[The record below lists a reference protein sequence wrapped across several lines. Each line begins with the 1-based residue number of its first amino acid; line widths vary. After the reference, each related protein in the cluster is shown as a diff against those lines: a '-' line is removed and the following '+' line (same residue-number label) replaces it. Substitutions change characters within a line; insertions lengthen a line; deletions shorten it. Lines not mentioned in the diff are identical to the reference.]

1 MRTGE
6 ASVRRFINVWC
17 AFLVL
22 LIALAIGFV
31 ASTIREDKSAATIRH
46 NSIFD
51 PTRAEPGKTKAEARP
66 FDLGR
71 KPENLVVDAGIYVD
85 RISKVSIRDSRWIV
99 DFFVWFRWLDKNIR
113 PDETFHVINGKILSK
128 ELKTSYE
135 SESETYRLYR
145 ISAEI
150 TKSFDIARFPLDD
163 HLLTIRFED
172 GEKQFFD
179 LFYVPDVAGSRVS
192 SRVSIP
198 GFEIYKSTIGEKN
211 HSYKTRRG
219 DARLPENYKATY
231 SQVIYGIWIKRSGWA
246 LYTKMLL
253 GTLASVAVALIAC
266 FVSPEH
272 TDPRFA
278 LGIGGFFAAV
288 ASTYIMAQK
297 VPESGV
303 MGLSDY
309 VTGFSLITILMT
321 LLTSAMSVHI
331 FNRLNQR
338 ALAQKLDRSVLVILV
353 TGYLLFNVSV
363 AGVAL
368 I

>member
-1 MRTGE
+1 MRLGE
-6 ASVRRFINVWC
+6 TSVRKLIVLWC
-17 AFLVL
+17 VFLAVVY
-22 LIALAIGFV
+22 ALATFYV
-31 ASTIREDKSAATIRH
+31 VSTIRADRKDTTLRH
-46 NSIFD
+46 EMVLD
-51 PTRAEPGKTKAEARP
+51 PTRTEPGKTKAEAKT

-71 KPENLVVDAGIYVD
+71 APENFTVDTGIYVD
-85 RISKVSIRDSRWIV
+85 RISEVSIRNSRWVV
-99 DFFVWFRWLDKNIR
+99 DFFVWFRWYDKNIR
-113 PDETFHVINGKILSK
+113 PGQSFHIVNGKVLSK
-128 ELKTSYE
+128 ELETSYE
-135 SESETYRLYR
+135 TADEFYELYGV
-145 ISAEI
+145 SAEI
-150 TKSFDIARFPLDD
+150 TKVFDTARFPLDD

-172 GEKQFFD
+172 HDRQFFD
-179 LFYVPDVAGSRVS
+179 LIYVPDVAGSRVS
-192 SRVSIP
+192 SRVTIP
-198 GFEIYKSTIGEKN
+198 GFEVYDTAIGEKK

-219 DARLPENYKATY
+219 DARQPENYKATF
-231 SQVIYGIWIKRSGWA
+231 SQLVYGIWIKRSGWA
-246 LYTKMLL
+246 LYAKMLL
-253 GTLASVAVALIAC
+253 GIVASVAVALIAC
-266 FVSPEH
+266 LVSAEH

-309 VTGFSLITILMT
+309 VMSFSLITILMT

-338 ALAQKLDRSVLVILV
+338 ALAQKLDRAVLVILV
-353 TGYLLFNVSV
+353 VGYLLFNVSV